1 MTSIPFAKR
10 HPVCEIQCERYVAT
24 LDIPSDL
31 WIYLTT
37 EANRRGITLDV
48 LFASV
53 VRDYAAS
60 RRRSSIRATKKV
72 DQPVKSPTQD
82 LLICDPK

>member
-1 MTSIPFAKR
+1 MSPFAKR
-10 HPVCEIQCERYVAT
+10 HPVCEVQCERYVAT

-31 WIYLTT
+31 WVYLTT

-48 LFASV
+48 LFTSV

-60 RRRSSIRATKKV
+60 QRRSSVRATKKV
-72 DQPVKSPTQD
+72 GRSVKSPTHD
-82 LLICDPK
+82 SLICDPK